1 MGDGPAS
8 VQSSPAAMRQPIP
21 SLRCS
26 TMVQVLPSAVL
37 NRTMRFLLGSTMPV
51 AVGCSLC
58 FSRRVFLTAA
68 KGAHCGRDTGIWVS
82 ARPAVTAR
90 KATAKKGRGIAVSC

>member
-8 VQSSPAAMRQPIP
+8 VQFSPFAMRQPIP

-37 NRTMRFLLGSTMPV
+37 NRTMRFLLLSVMPA

-58 FSRRVFLTAA
+58 FSRRIFLTAA
-68 KGAHCGRDTGIWVS
+68 KGAQSDGRGVCVS
-82 ARPAVTAR
+82 ARPAVMAR
-90 KATAKKGRGIAVSC
+90 KATAKKGIEIAVSC